1 MRVIFY
7 RLRAVWCVGTAS
19 KGCKMKLG
27 IFHKVFARPT
37 LEESLNG
44 VQAAGLEA
52 VQLDLTAAGIDP
64 AVLTAADC
72 ERIRAAHATRGI
84 EIAALSGTF
93 NIIDPDLEKR
103 RTGMRWLAAL
113 AAASGP
119 LGTELITCC
128 TGTRNPDSMWRG
140 HPDNNTPAAWA
151 EMVAAMGEA
160 VAVAEAQGA
169 TLAFEP
175 EVNNVVDSA
184 QKARRL
190 LDEVQSKH
198 LQVVIDGANL
208 FHAGELPRMRAVLD
222 EAFDVLGDSIRL
234 AHAKDLER
242 DGDAGHQAAGT
253 GRLDYDHYLALL
265 RQIGFDGSLILHSLE
280 EEQVAASAA
289 FVRER
294 ITFEKG
300 TKNV

>member
-1 MRVIFY
+1 
-7 RLRAVWCVGTAS
+7 
-19 KGCKMKLG
+19 MKLG

-37 LEESLNG
+37 LEESLDG
-44 VQAAGLEA
+44 VQAADLEA
-52 VQLDLTAAGIDP
+52 VQLDLTVAGIDP
-64 AVLTAADC
+64 AVLTDADC

-84 EIAALSGTF
+84 AIAALAGTF

-103 RTGMRWLAAL
+103 RAGMRWLAAL
-113 AAASGP
+113 AAVSGQ
-119 LGTELITCC
+119 LGAELITFC
-128 TGTRNPDSMWRG
+128 TGTRNPDSMWGG
-140 HPDNNTPAAWA
+140 HADNRTPAAWA
-151 EMVAAMGEA
+151 EMVAAMEEA
-160 VAVAEAQGA
+160 VAVAEARGA

-184 QKARRL
+184 RKARCL
-190 LDEVQSKH
+190 LDAVQSKH

-222 EAFDVLGDSIRL
+222 EAFDWLGDSIRL

-253 GRLDYDHYLALL
+253 GLLDYDHYLALL

-280 EEQVAASAA
+280 EGQVAASAA

-294 ITFEKG
+294 MKFEKG

>member
-1 MRVIFY
+1 
-7 RLRAVWCVGTAS
+7 
-19 KGCKMKLG
+19 MKLG

-37 LEESLNG
+37 LEESLDG

-64 AVLTAADC
+64 AALTDVDC

-103 RTGMRWLAAL
+103 RAGMCWLAAL
-113 AAASGP
+113 AAASGK
-119 LGTELITCC
+119 LGTELITSC
-128 TGTRNPDSMWRG
+128 TGTRNPDSLWGG

-151 EMVAAMGEA
+151 EMVAAVEEA
-160 VAVAEAQGA
+160 VAIAEAQGA
-169 TLAFEP
+169 ALAFEP

-184 QKARRL
+184 QKARHL
-190 LDEVQSKH
+190 LDEVRSKH

-208 FHAGELPRMRAVLD
+208 FHAGQLPSMREVLD
-222 EAFDVLGDSIRL
+222 EAFDLLGNSIRL

-253 GRLDYDHYLALL
+253 GLLDYDHYLALL

-280 EEQVAASAA
+280 EEQVASSSA
-289 FVRER
+289 FVRGR
-294 ITFEKG
+294 MKT
-300 TKNV
+300 